1 MESRRQVTVSWD
13 SGGSDEAP
21 PKPSR
26 PGYPSPRSSEGFYPS
41 PQHMVQ
47 PNHYQVSGYPGSH
60 GIPAM
65 AGSIYP
71 GQASLLDQA
80 DSWNHRP
87 QEISVWQPNMED
99 SGTLDIRGMGQ
110 VLPTHLMEERL
121 IRQQQEMEEDQRW
134 LEKEERFLKPD
145 VRLSRSSIDREDGG
159 LQGPVSMCGIF
170 SSPDFLLFPGR
181 TFAEPHLPPPTAN
194 LDRSND
200 KVYENVTG
208 LVKAVI
214 EMSSKIQP
222 APPEEY
228 VPMVKEVG
236 LALRTLLATVDET
249 LPVLP
254 ASTHREIE
262 MAQKLLNSDLA
273 DLINKMKLA
282 QQYVMTS
289 LQQEYKKQM
298 LTAAHAL
305 AVDAKN
311 LLDVIDQARLKMIS
325 QSRPH

>member
-1 MESRRQVTVSWD
+1 M
-13 SGGSDEAP
+13 
-21 PKPSR
+21 
-26 PGYPSPRSSEGFYPS
+26 
-41 PQHMVQ
+41 
-47 PNHYQVSGYPGSH
+47 
-60 GIPAM
+60 
-65 AGSIYP
+65 
-71 GQASLLDQA
+71 
-80 DSWNHRP
+80 
-87 QEISVWQPNMED
+87 
-99 SGTLDIRGMGQ
+99 
-110 VLPTHLMEERL
+110 
-121 IRQQQEMEEDQRW
+121 
-134 LEKEERFLKPD
+134 
-145 VRLSRSSIDREDGG
+145 
-159 LQGPVSMCGIF
+159 
-170 SSPDFLLFPGR
+170 
-181 TFAEPHLPPPTAN
+181 AN

-236 LALRTLLATVDET
+236 LALRTLLATVDES

-273 DLINKMKLA
+273 ELINKMKLA

-325 QSRPH
+325 QSRPHGGSGGSGSGGSGGSGSNLSELDRLLLELNAVQHNPPS

>member
-1 MESRRQVTVSWD
+1 MCLVGRGWLFLVISAGWEVAEPHLLGT
-13 SGGSDEAP
+13 GGSTICLCFQI
-21 PKPSR
+21 K
-26 PGYPSPRSSEGFYPS
+26 
-41 PQHMVQ
+41 
-47 PNHYQVSGYPGSH
+47 
-60 GIPAM
+60 
-65 AGSIYP
+65 
-71 GQASLLDQA
+71 
-80 DSWNHRP
+80 P
-87 QEISVWQPNMED
+87 QEIS
-99 SGTLDIRGMGQ
+99 
-110 VLPTHLMEERL
+110 
-121 IRQQQEMEEDQRW
+121 
-134 LEKEERFLKPD
+134 
-145 VRLSRSSIDREDGG
+145 
-159 LQGPVSMCGIF
+159 
-170 SSPDFLLFPGR
+170 
-181 TFAEPHLPPPTAN
+181 PPPTAN

-236 LALRTLLATVDET
+236 LALRTLLATVDES

-273 DLINKMKLA
+273 ELINKMKLA

>member
-1 MESRRQVTVSWD
+1 GPLS
-13 SGGSDEAP
+13 
-21 PKPSR
+21 
-26 PGYPSPRSSEGFYPS
+26 SP
-41 PQHMVQ
+41 
-47 PNHYQVSGYPGSH
+47 
-60 GIPAM
+60 
-65 AGSIYP
+65 
-71 GQASLLDQA
+71 A
-80 DSWNHRP
+80 DSYNEGVKLQP
-87 QEISVWQPNMED
+87 QEIS
-99 SGTLDIRGMGQ
+99 
-110 VLPTHLMEERL
+110 
-121 IRQQQEMEEDQRW
+121 
-134 LEKEERFLKPD
+134 
-145 VRLSRSSIDREDGG
+145 
-159 LQGPVSMCGIF
+159 
-170 SSPDFLLFPGR
+170 
-181 TFAEPHLPPPTAN
+181 PPPTAN

-249 LPVLP
+249 IPLLP

-262 MAQKLLNSDLA
+262 MAQKLLNSDLGE
-273 DLINKMKLA
+273 LINKMKLA

-311 LLDVIDQARLKMIS
+311 LLDVIDQARLKMLG
-325 QSRPH
+325 QTRPH

>member
-1 MESRRQVTVSWD
+1 M
-13 SGGSDEAP
+13 
-21 PKPSR
+21 
-26 PGYPSPRSSEGFYPS
+26 
-41 PQHMVQ
+41 
-47 PNHYQVSGYPGSH
+47 
-60 GIPAM
+60 
-65 AGSIYP
+65 
-71 GQASLLDQA
+71 
-80 DSWNHRP
+80 
-87 QEISVWQPNMED
+87 
-99 SGTLDIRGMGQ
+99 DIRGMGQ

-145 VRLSRSSIDREDGG
+145 VRLSRGSIDREDGG
-159 LQGPVSMCGIF
+159 LQGPAGNQHIYQPVGKPDHTAPPKKPPRPGAPGHLGSLA
-170 SSPDFLLFPGR
+170 SLNSPVDSYNEGVKPWRLQPQ
-181 TFAEPHLPPPTAN
+181 EISPPPTAN

-273 DLINKMKLA
+273 ELINKMKLA